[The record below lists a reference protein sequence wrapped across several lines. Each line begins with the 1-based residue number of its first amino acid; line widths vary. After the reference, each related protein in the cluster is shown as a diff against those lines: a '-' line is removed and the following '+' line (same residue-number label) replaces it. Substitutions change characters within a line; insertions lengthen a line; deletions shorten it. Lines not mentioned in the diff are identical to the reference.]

1 MTNKISKPSNASKV
15 SRASII
21 EELYNDNLYPSAR
34 IVSKD
39 PNYRETGGKIND
51 LMAEWKAKLTQ
62 EDYDK
67 LVELLDYHHS
77 MHDMDTAASFAYG
90 FKLGA
95 SIMFEVFEGQDDLI
109 RPRNE

>member
-1 MTNKISKPSNASKV
+1 MLNRGSKV
-15 SRASII
+15 SII

-39 PNYRETGGKIND
+39 PNYRATVGKIND
-51 LMAEWKAKLTQ
+51 LMAEWKVKLTK

-67 LVELLDYHHS
+67 LIDLLDFHHS
-77 MHDMDTAASFAYG
+77 MHDMDTAASFSYG

-95 SIMFEVFEGQDDLI
+95 SIMLEVFDGQSSLV
-109 RPRNE
+109 RPKDG